1 MCNEENKTCLCSF
14 LLEEWKKG
22 KYAPKL
28 QGKHLVF
35 VDERTC
41 ISSKSIDGKK
51 VVTEEVEKLCSS
63 HKEVDTR
70 IILHCN
76 DVAANSPESSV
87 ILVRSPDT
95 DVFILLLR
103 FVHHINQTLF
113 VQAVA
118 KDLGDEINLALVALH
133 AFTGC
138 NTTSAFVTRGKV
150 KPLTLLKKHPEFL
163 PAFHALGPGVDIEER
178 VFKDVEKFTSD
189 YGSKLGDIN
198 SLRYEKFIEIQRKP
212 GEVLTSNNG
221 VDMSL
226 LPPCQE
232 SLKMH
237 VTRANYQALIWKKA
251 DQATPSILGPDGHG
265 WNTIVK
271 GGLEIGWTNGNL
283 MPQELADIIT
293 GPLTDRR
300 RTNH

>member
-1 MCNEENKTCLCSF
+1 MCNEENKRRLCSF

-35 VDERTC
+35 VERKC
-41 ISSKSIDGKK
+41 ISLKSIDGKN

-63 HKEVDTR
+63 HEEADTR
-70 IILHCN
+70 MILHCN

-103 FVHHINQTLF
+103 FVRHINQTVLF
-113 VQAVA
+113 DTGTGDKRRLVNVQAVA

-138 NTTSAFVTRGKV
+138 DTTSAFVRRGKV

-163 PAFHALGPGVDIEER
+163 SCSRIESWHKR
-178 VFKDVEKFTSD
+178 
-189 YGSKLGDIN
+189 
-198 SLRYEKFIEIQRKP
+198 Q
-212 GEVLTSNNG
+212 
-221 VDMSL
+221 
-226 LPPCQE
+226 
-232 SLKMH
+232 
-237 VTRANYQALIWKKA
+237 
-251 DQATPSILGPDGHG
+251 SI
-265 WNTIVK
+265 
-271 GGLEIGWTNGNL
+271 
-283 MPQELADIIT
+283 
-293 GPLTDRR
+293 
-300 RTNH
+300 

>member
-1 MCNEENKTCLCSF
+1 MKGPSTKVPREWKKLLCKEENKRRLCSF

-35 VDERTC
+35 VNERKC
-41 ISSKSIDGKK
+41 ISLKSIDGKN

-63 HKEVDTR
+63 HEEADTR
-70 IILHCN
+70 MILHCN

-103 FVHHINQTLF
+103 FVRHINQTVLF
-113 VQAVA
+113 DTGTGDKRRLVNVQAVA

-138 NTTSAFVTRGKV
+138 DTTSAFVRRGKV

-163 PAFHALGPGVDIEER
+163 SCSRIESWHKR
-178 VFKDVEKFTSD
+178 
-189 YGSKLGDIN
+189 
-198 SLRYEKFIEIQRKP
+198 Q
-212 GEVLTSNNG
+212 
-221 VDMSL
+221 
-226 LPPCQE
+226 
-232 SLKMH
+232 
-237 VTRANYQALIWKKA
+237 
-251 DQATPSILGPDGHG
+251 SI
-265 WNTIVK
+265 
-271 GGLEIGWTNGNL
+271 
-283 MPQELADIIT
+283 
-293 GPLTDRR
+293 
-300 RTNH
+300 

>member
-14 LLEEWKKG
+14 LLQEWKKG

-41 ISSKSIDGKK
+41 ISLKSIDGKK

-87 ILVRSPDT
+87 MLVRSPDT
-95 DVFILLLR
+95 NVFILLLR
-103 FVHHINQTLF
+103 FVHHINQTLLLDTGTGGKRRLAN

-133 AFTGC
+133 TFTGC
-138 NTTSAFVTRGKV
+138 DTTSAFVRRGKV
-150 KPLTLLKKHPEFL
+150 KSLTLLKKHSEFL
-163 PAFHALGPGVDIEER
+163 PAFHALGSGVDIEDR

-198 SLRYEKFIEIQRKP
+198 SLRYEKFIEIQ
-212 GEVLTSNNG
+212 
-221 VDMSL
+221 
-226 LPPCQE
+226 C
-232 SLKMH
+232 
-237 VTRANYQALIWKKA
+237 KA
-251 DQATPSILGPDGHG
+251 RRG
-265 WNTIVK
+265 
-271 GGLEIGWTNGNL
+271 
-283 MPQELADIIT
+283 
-293 GPLTDRR
+293 TDKLQWC
-300 RTNH
+300 